1 MRYGPS
7 VGGTKTA
14 RRRRLG
20 LLEACVIDDLSRN
33 EIGRCLGVDHKA
45 APAWTI
51 TAIRG
56 ARACCGLGGVEE
68 EPSPSRRLAMAW
80 VAVRD
85 TPDEGRQI
93 EW

>member
-1 MRYGPS
+1 MGPQWE
-7 VGGTKTA
+7 A
-14 RRRRLG
+14 RKRLGAGAWG

-85 TPDEGRQI
+85 TPDDGRQI